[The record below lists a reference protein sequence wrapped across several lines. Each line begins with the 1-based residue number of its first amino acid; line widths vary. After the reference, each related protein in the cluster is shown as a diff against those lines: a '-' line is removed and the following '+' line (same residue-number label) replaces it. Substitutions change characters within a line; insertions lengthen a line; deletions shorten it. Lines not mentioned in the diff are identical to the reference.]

1 VTLARFLF
9 PMSLFVTFEGVE
21 GCGKTT
27 QIKLLAE
34 ALAAR
39 NGNVLSLR
47 EPGGTSIGDQ
57 IRAVL
62 HDLRNHDM
70 QPRAEIL
77 LYNAARAQ
85 IVEQRIKPHLAAGGI
100 VLCDRFADSTIA
112 YQGYGRGLNLAD
124 VRHIVAFATQNL
136 KPDLTLYLDIDV
148 EAGLARRRTSG
159 GEWNR
164 MDDQTLDFYR
174 RVHTGYVALMAE
186 EPQRWVSIDAAREVS
201 EVQRE
206 ILDVVQSRIVS

>member
-1 VTLARFLF
+1 
-9 PMSLFVTFEGVE
+9 MSLFITFEGPE

-34 ALAAR
+34 VLTAR
-39 NGNVLSLR
+39 GCNVLSLR

-57 IRAVL
+57 IREVL
-62 HDLRNHDM
+62 HDLRNREMH
-70 QPRAEIL
+70 PRAEIL

-85 IVEQRIKPHLAAGGI
+85 IVEQQIKPQLARGGI
-100 VLCDRFADSTIA
+100 VLCDRFADSTVA
-112 YQGYGRGLNLAD
+112 YQGYGRGLNLDD

-148 EAGLARRRTSG
+148 EAGLERRRSGG

-164 MDDQTLDFYR
+164 MDDQAVEFYR
-174 RVHTGYVALMAE
+174 RVRDGYWQLMAD
-186 EPQRWVSIDAAREVS
+186 EPQRWVKIDAARSVA
-201 EVQRE
+201 EVQQE
-206 ILDVVQSRIVS
+206 IWGVVQSRIV

>member
-1 VTLARFLF
+1 
-9 PMSLFVTFEGVE
+9 MSLFITFEGPE

-34 ALAAR
+34 ALTAR
-39 NGNVLSLR
+39 DCNVLSLR

-57 IRAVL
+57 IREVL
-62 HDLRNHDM
+62 HDLRNTEMHA
-70 QPRAEIL
+70 RAEIL

-100 VLCDRFADSTIA
+100 VLCDRFADSTLA
-112 YQGYGRGLNLAD
+112 YQGYGRMLNLVD

-148 EAGLARRRTSG
+148 EAGLARRRTGG

-164 MDDQTLDFYR
+164 MDDQTVEFYR
-174 RVHTGYVALMAE
+174 RVREGYQVLMAE
-186 EPQRWVSIDAAREVS
+186 EPQRWVSIDAARDVAEIQRNILMEV
-201 EVQRE
+201 ETR
-206 ILDVVQSRIVS
+206 LTAR

>member
-1 VTLARFLF
+1 
-9 PMSLFVTFEGVE
+9 MSLFITFEGPE

-27 QIKLLAE
+27 QIKLLAQT
-34 ALAAR
+34 LTAR
-39 NGNVLSLR
+39 GCDVLSLR

-57 IRAVL
+57 IREVL
-62 HDLRNHDM
+62 HDLRNTEMHA
-70 QPRAEIL
+70 RAEIL

-100 VLCDRFADSTIA
+100 VLCDRFADSTLA
-112 YQGYGRGLNLAD
+112 YQGYGRGLNLPD

-148 EAGLARRRTSG
+148 EAGLARRRIGG

-164 MDDQTLDFYR
+164 MDDQTVEFYR
-174 RVHTGYVALMAE
+174 RVREGYRALMAE
-186 EPQRWVSIDAAREVS
+186 EPQRWVSIDASRSVS
-201 EVQRE
+201 EVQRAVWE
-206 ILDVVQSRIVS
+206 VVESLIGL

>member
-1 VTLARFLF
+1 
-9 PMSLFVTFEGVE
+9 MSLFITFEGPE

-34 ALAAR
+34 TLTAH
-39 NGNVLSLR
+39 NCNVLSLR

-57 IRAVL
+57 IREVL
-62 HDLRNHDM
+62 HDLRNTEMHA
-70 QPRAEIL
+70 RAEIL

-85 IVEQRIKPHLAAGGI
+85 IVEQCIKPHLAASGI
-100 VLCDRFADSTIA
+100 VLCDRFADSTLA
-112 YQGYGRGLNLAD
+112 YQGYGRGLDLAD

-164 MDDQTLDFYR
+164 MDDQAVEFYR
-174 RVHTGYVALMAE
+174 RVREGYRTLMAE
-186 EPQRWVSIDAAREVS
+186 EPQRWVSIDAAREVAEIQRDVLA
-201 EVQRE
+201 EVEKR
-206 ILDVVQSRIVS
+206 LTAR

>member
-1 VTLARFLF
+1 
-9 PMSLFVTFEGVE
+9 MSLFITFEGPE

-34 ALAAR
+34 ALTAR
-39 NGNVLSLR
+39 GCNVLSLR

-57 IRAVL
+57 IREVL
-62 HDLRNHDM
+62 HDLRNTEMHA
-70 QPRAEIL
+70 RAEIL

-85 IVEQRIKPHLAAGGI
+85 IVEQRIKPHLQAGGI
-100 VLCDRFADSTIA
+100 VLCDRFADSTLA
-112 YQGYGRGLNLAD
+112 YQGYGRGLDLVD

-148 EAGLARRRTSG
+148 EAGLARRRTGG

-164 MDDQTLDFYR
+164 MDDQTVEFYR
-174 RVHTGYVALMAE
+174 RVREGYQVLMAA
-186 EPQRWVSIDAAREVS
+186 EPQRWVSIDAARSVA

-206 ILDVVQSRIVS
+206 IWEKVSALVR

>member
-1 VTLARFLF
+1 
-9 PMSLFVTFEGVE
+9 MSLFITFEGPE

-34 ALAAR
+34 ALTAR
-39 NGNVLSLR
+39 DCNVLSLR

-57 IRAVL
+57 IREVL
-62 HDLRNHDM
+62 HDLRNTEMHA
-70 QPRAEIL
+70 RAEIL

-100 VLCDRFADSTIA
+100 VLCDRFADSTLA
-112 YQGYGRGLNLAD
+112 YQGYGRMLNLAD
-124 VRHIVAFATQNL
+124 VQHIVAFATQNL

-148 EAGLARRRTSG
+148 EAGLARRRIGG

-164 MDDQTLDFYR
+164 MDDQTLEFYR
-174 RVHTGYVALMAE
+174 RVSEGYRALMAE
-186 EPQRWVSIDAAREVS
+186 EPQRWVSIDAARGVAEIQRDILVEV
-201 EVQRE
+201 EKR
-206 ILDVVQSRIVS
+206 LTAR

>member
-1 VTLARFLF
+1 
-9 PMSLFVTFEGVE
+9 MSLFITFEGPE

-34 ALAAR
+34 ALTAR
-39 NGNVLSLR
+39 GADVLSLR

-57 IRAVL
+57 IREVL
-62 HDLRNHDM
+62 HDLRNTEMHA
-70 QPRAEIL
+70 RAEIL

-85 IVEQRIKPHLAAGGI
+85 IVEQRIKPHLQAGGI
-100 VLCDRFADSTIA
+100 VLCDRFADSTLA
-112 YQGYGRGLNLAD
+112 YQGYGRGLDLVD

-148 EAGLARRRTSG
+148 EEGLARRRTGG

-164 MDDQTLDFYR
+164 MDDQTVEFYR
-174 RVHTGYVALMAE
+174 RVREGYRVLMAA
-186 EPQRWVSIDAAREVS
+186 EPQRWVSIDAARSVA
-201 EVQRE
+201 EVQR
-206 ILDVVQSRIVS
+206 DVLVEVERALTAR

>member
-1 VTLARFLF
+1 
-9 PMSLFVTFEGVE
+9 MSLFITFEGPE

-34 ALAAR
+34 ALTAR
-39 NGNVLSLR
+39 GCNVLSLR

-57 IRAVL
+57 IREVL
-62 HDLRNHDM
+62 HDLRNTEMHA
-70 QPRAEIL
+70 RAEIL

-100 VLCDRFADSTIA
+100 VLCDRFADSTLA
-112 YQGYGRGLNLAD
+112 YQGYGRMLNLVD

-148 EAGLARRRTSG
+148 EAGLARRRTGG

-164 MDDQTLDFYR
+164 MDDQTVEFYR
-174 RVHTGYVALMAE
+174 RVREGYQVLMAE
-186 EPQRWVSIDAAREVS
+186 EPQRWVSIDAARDVAEIQRNILMEV
-201 EVQRE
+201 ETR
-206 ILDVVQSRIVS
+206 LTAR

>member
-1 VTLARFLF
+1 
-9 PMSLFVTFEGVE
+9 MSLFITFEGPE

-34 ALAAR
+34 ALTAR
-39 NGNVLSLR
+39 GCNVLSLR

-62 HDLRNHDM
+62 HDLRNHEM

-85 IVEQRIKPHLAAGGI
+85 IVEERIRPHLRQAGGI
-100 VLCDRFADSTIA
+100 VLCDRFADSTLA
-112 YQGYGRGLNLAD
+112 YQGYGRGLDLAD

-136 KPDLTLYLDIDV
+136 TPDLTLYLDIDV
-148 EAGLARRRTSG
+148 EAGLARRRTGG

-174 RVHTGYVALMAE
+174 RVHAGYLALMAE
-186 EPQRWVSIDAAREVS
+186 EPQRWVSIDAAREVAEIQRDILV
-201 EVQRE
+201 EVERRL
-206 ILDVVQSRIVS
+206 ITR

>member
-1 VTLARFLF
+1 
-9 PMSLFVTFEGVE
+9 MSLFITFEGPE

-27 QIKLLAE
+27 QIKLLAQ

-39 NGNVLSLR
+39 DCNVLSLR

-57 IRAVL
+57 IREVL
-62 HDLRNHDM
+62 HDLRNTEMHA
-70 QPRAEIL
+70 RAEIL

-100 VLCDRFADSTIA
+100 VLCDRFADSTLA
-112 YQGYGRGLNLAD
+112 YQGFGRGLDLSD

-148 EAGLARRRTSG
+148 EAGLARRRTGG

-164 MDDQTLDFYR
+164 MDDQTVEFYR
-174 RVHTGYVALMAE
+174 RVREGYRVLMAE
-186 EPQRWVSIDAAREVS
+186 EPQRWVSIDAAREVAEIQRDILV
-201 EVQRE
+201 EVEKR
-206 ILDVVQSRIVS
+206 LTAR

>member
-1 VTLARFLF
+1 
-9 PMSLFVTFEGVE
+9 MSLFITFEGPE

-34 ALAAR
+34 ALTAR
-39 NGNVLSLR
+39 GCDVLSLR

-57 IRAVL
+57 IREVL
-62 HDLRNHDM
+62 HDLRNTEMHA
-70 QPRAEIL
+70 RAEIL

-100 VLCDRFADSTIA
+100 VLCDRFADSTLA
-112 YQGYGRGLNLAD
+112 YQGYGRGLDLAD

-148 EAGLARRRTSG
+148 EAGLARRRIGG

-164 MDDQTLDFYR
+164 MDDQTVEFYR
-174 RVHTGYVALMAE
+174 RVREGYRALMAE
-186 EPQRWVSIDAAREVS
+186 EPQRWVSIDAARSVA
-201 EVQRE
+201 EVQR
-206 ILDVVQSRIVS
+206 DVLAEVERKLTAR

>member
-1 VTLARFLF
+1 
-9 PMSLFVTFEGVE
+9 MSLFITFEGPE

-34 ALAAR
+34 ALTAR
-39 NGNVLSLR
+39 GCNVLSLR

-57 IRAVL
+57 IREVL
-62 HDLRNHDM
+62 HDLRNTEMHA
-70 QPRAEIL
+70 RAEIL

-85 IVEQRIKPHLAAGGI
+85 IVEQRIKPQLAAGGI
-100 VLCDRFADSTIA
+100 VLCDRFADSTLA
-112 YQGYGRGLNLAD
+112 YQGYGRGLDLAD

-148 EAGLARRRTSG
+148 EAGLARRRTGG

-164 MDDQTLDFYR
+164 MDDQTVEFYR
-174 RVHTGYVALMAE
+174 RVREGYRALMAA
-186 EPQRWVSIDAAREVS
+186 EPQRWVSIDAARSVAEI
-201 EVQRE
+201 QRDIWAIVE
-206 ILDVVQSRIVS
+206 SRIVS

>member
-1 VTLARFLF
+1 
-9 PMSLFVTFEGVE
+9 MSLFITFEGPE

-34 ALAAR
+34 ALTAR
-39 NGNVLSLR
+39 GCNVLSLR

-57 IRAVL
+57 IREVL
-62 HDLRNHDM
+62 HDLRNTEMHA
-70 QPRAEIL
+70 RAEIL

-85 IVEQRIKPHLAAGGI
+85 IVEQRIKPHLQAGGI
-100 VLCDRFADSTIA
+100 VLCDRFADSTLA
-112 YQGYGRGLNLAD
+112 YQGYGRGLDLSD

-164 MDDQTLDFYR
+164 MDDQTVEFYR
-174 RVHTGYVALMAE
+174 RVREGYRALIAD
-186 EPQRWVSIDAAREVS
+186 EPQRWVSIDAARSVA
-201 EVQRE
+201 EVQR
-206 ILDVVQSRIVS
+206 DVWAVVQSRIVS

>member
-1 VTLARFLF
+1 
-9 PMSLFVTFEGVE
+9 MSLFITFEGPE

-34 ALAAR
+34 ALTAQ
-39 NGNVLSLR
+39 GCNVLSLR

-57 IRAVL
+57 IREVL
-62 HDLRNHDM
+62 HDLRNTEMHA
-70 QPRAEIL
+70 RAEIL

-100 VLCDRFADSTIA
+100 VLCDRFADSTLA
-112 YQGYGRGLNLAD
+112 YQGYGRMLNLAD
-124 VRHIVAFATQNL
+124 VRHIVSFATQNL

-148 EAGLARRRTSG
+148 EAGLARRRTGG

-164 MDDQTLDFYR
+164 MDDQTVEFYR
-174 RVHTGYVALMAE
+174 RVREGYRALMTEA
-186 EPQRWVSIDAAREVS
+186 PQRWVSIDAAREVS
-201 EVQRE
+201 EVQRD
-206 ILDVVQSRIVS
+206 ILVEVEKRLTAR

>member
-1 VTLARFLF
+1 
-9 PMSLFVTFEGVE
+9 MSLFVTFEGLE

-34 ALAAR
+34 ALTAR
-39 NGNVLSLR
+39 GCNVLSLR
-47 EPGGTSIGDQ
+47 EPGGTPIGDQ
-57 IRAVL
+57 IREVL

-70 QPRAEIL
+70 EPRAEIL

-112 YQGYGRGLNLAD
+112 YQGYGRELDLAD

-136 KPDLTLYLDIDV
+136 TPDLTLYLDIDV
-148 EAGLARRRTSG
+148 EAGLARRRTGG

-164 MDDQTLDFYR
+164 MDAQTVEFYR
-174 RVHTGYVALMAE
+174 RVQQGYRALMAE
-186 EPQRWVSIDAAREVS
+186 EPHRWVSIDASRNVS
-201 EVQRE
+201 DVQQE
-206 ILDVVQSRIVS
+206 IWEVVQSRIVK

>member
-1 VTLARFLF
+1 
-9 PMSLFVTFEGVE
+9 MSLFITFEGPE

-34 ALAAR
+34 VLTAR
-39 NGNVLSLR
+39 GCNVLNLR

-57 IRAVL
+57 IREVL
-62 HDLRNHDM
+62 HDLRNTEMHA
-70 QPRAEIL
+70 RAEIL

-100 VLCDRFADSTIA
+100 VLCDRFADSTLA
-112 YQGYGRGLNLAD
+112 YQGYGRGLDLSD

-148 EAGLARRRTSG
+148 EAGLARRRTGG

-164 MDDQTLDFYR
+164 MDDQTVEFYR
-174 RVHTGYVALMAE
+174 RVREGYRALMAE
-186 EPQRWVSIDAAREVS
+186 EPQRWVSIDASRSVED
-201 EVQRE
+201 VQQE
-206 ILDVVQSRIVS
+206 IWSVVQSRIVS

>member
-1 VTLARFLF
+1 
-9 PMSLFVTFEGVE
+9 MSLFITFEGPE

-34 ALAAR
+34 ALTAR
-39 NGNVLSLR
+39 GCKVLSLR

-57 IRAVL
+57 IREVL
-62 HDLRNHDM
+62 HDLRNTEMHA
-70 QPRAEIL
+70 RAEIL

-85 IVEQRIKPHLAAGGI
+85 IVEQRIKPQLAAGGI
-100 VLCDRFADSTIA
+100 VLCDRFADSTLA
-112 YQGYGRGLNLAD
+112 YQGYGRGLDLSD

-148 EAGLARRRTSG
+148 EAGLARRRTGG

-164 MDDQTLDFYR
+164 MDDQTVEFYR
-174 RVHTGYVALMAE
+174 RVREGYRALMTE
-186 EPQRWVSIDAAREVS
+186 EPQRWVLIDAAREVN

-206 ILDVVQSRIVS
+206 IWAVVQSRIVS